1 MGKSGLAEPVK
12 YGISYE
18 VGCRAE
24 DFLEEYE
31 NTAIRFMMVPKI
43 SYEEQLEE
51 EDHSSEGIWRKA
63 VPGELPYFSA
73 VAFYFANR
81 LQREWKNVPIGLIGC
96 NWGGTS
102 VSCWMPEEDLIRIF
116 RPIWI

>member
-1 MGKSGLAEPVK
+1 MEFLMKWDAE
-12 YGISYE
+12 
-18 VGCRAE
+18 RE

-31 NTAIRFMMVPKI
+31 NTAIRFYEVPKI
-43 SYEEQLEE
+43 SYEGALEE

-102 VSCWMPEEDLIRIF
+102 VSCWMPEEDLIPGF
-116 RPIWI
+116 SDLYGSEKSDAGL